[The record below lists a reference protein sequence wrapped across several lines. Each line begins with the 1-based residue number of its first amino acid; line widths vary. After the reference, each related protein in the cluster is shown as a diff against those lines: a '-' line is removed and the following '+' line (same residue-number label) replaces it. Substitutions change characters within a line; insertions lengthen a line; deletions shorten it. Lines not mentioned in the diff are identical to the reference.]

1 MNMDPKRNG
10 RPAVAL
16 RPATNRLVEQIARDL
31 DISKSEV
38 VSRAVDAYVQWRLDD
53 PDMRRKET
61 RPAKEGS

>member
-1 MNMDPKRNG
+1 MSGPSRNG

-16 RPATNRLVEQIARDL
+16 RPATNRIIEEIAREL

-53 PDMRRKET
+53 PDMRRKEM
-61 RPAKEGS
+61 RPAREGA

>member
-1 MNMDPKRNG
+1 MSEPRRNG

-16 RPATNRLVEQIARDL
+16 RPATNRIIEEIAREL

-53 PDMRRKET
+53 QDMRRKET
-61 RPAKEGS
+61 RPAKEGA